1 MIKPLNFGNYQAMKR
16 YSYNQMNAW
25 AMSVYKSG
33 FEDGQEDGTETVV
46 LDFDEQTMREFLT
59 SIKGISD
66 KTADKIITAFV
77 KKGDCAWEID
87 DVREHSG

>member
-1 MIKPLNFGNYQAMKR
+1 MIKPLNFGNFQAMKR

-25 AMSVYKSG
+25 AVSVYKSG

-46 LDFDEQTMREFLT
+46 LEFDEQTMREFLT

-66 KTADKIITAFV
+66 KTAGKIISAMIE
-77 KKGDCAWEID
+77 KGGGTWE
-87 DVREHSG
+87 V

>member
-1 MIKPLNFGNYQAMKR
+1 MIKPLNFGNFQAMKR

-25 AMSVYKSG
+25 AISVYKSG
-33 FEDGQEDGTETVV
+33 FEDGQEDGTETVI

-66 KTADKIITAFV
+66 KTADKIISAFIE
-77 KKGDCAWEID
+77 KGGGVWA
-87 DVREHSG
+87 V

>member
-33 FEDGQEDGTETVV
+33 FEDGQEDGTETVI

-66 KTADKIITAFV
+66 KTADKIISAFIA
-77 KKGDCAWEID
+77 KGGGTWA
-87 DVREHSG
+87 V